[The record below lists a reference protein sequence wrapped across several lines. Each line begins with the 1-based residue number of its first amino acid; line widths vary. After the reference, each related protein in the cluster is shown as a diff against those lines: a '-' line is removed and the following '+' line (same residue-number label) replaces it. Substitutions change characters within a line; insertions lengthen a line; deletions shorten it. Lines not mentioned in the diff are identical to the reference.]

1 MFAFPDFHVWPL
13 IFVSLAFPVWSV
25 RRHGPGTSF
34 LAGWFF
40 GILLFSLGFTWL
52 VHTLKVFAYMPGWM
66 AWSGLLLLSI
76 YHGLAQAVWLLL
88 VCILRRWANVP
99 FWVAVPITY
108 VPIEHFFPALFP
120 WQIGTPLLVPAAMVQ
135 IAELTGA
142 GGVTFLVAMVCG
154 ALVDLAEGIEQ
165 KQKGWAHRRGLL
177 FASAL
182 LLLCT
187 AYGAVRL
194 PQLERLCKKAVRN
207 GGAFTVG
214 VAQPNI
220 SIYEKEDKDK
230 SASHVEILKKLSVKL
245 QSAGA
250 DLVVWPETAIQVP
263 ANWGPAWAE
272 VARNGV
278 IDPKAKTRA
287 LPPTTAL
294 KHHWLI
300 AGGFVD
306 RDLTK
311 KHSVSY
317 NAAFLIRPSAGVAGV
332 ALKNH
337 LLMFGE
343 YLPLQ
348 DRFPSL
354 RKRFPHAGDLR
365 PGTRPAIFQ
374 WGTTRLGMAI
384 CYEDLIPEFVR
395 HLARKNAHVIVNITN
410 DSWFGKSRE
419 PAQHL
424 ALAAF
429 RSVEVRKAM
438 IRATNT
444 GISAVIDPAGRITI
458 ETPIFKRAVFIKQ
471 VPLLTGKTLFVRLGP
486 WLVYLCLFAVLATL
500 LQRALSQNNGA
511 RSGRNGA
518 RSGKNGAE
526 VDHT

>member
-1 MFAFPDFHVWPL
+1 M
-13 IFVSLAFPVWSV
+13 
-25 RRHGPGTSF
+25 RKHGPGVSF
-34 LAGWFF
+34 LTGWFF
-40 GILLFSLGFTWL
+40 GILLFGLGFTWL
-52 VHTLKVFAYMPGWM
+52 VHTLKVFAHMPGWM

-88 VCILRRWANVP
+88 VSVLRRWANVP
-99 FWVAVPITY
+99 FWIAVPITY

-142 GGVTFLVAMVCG
+142 GGVTFMVAMVSG

-177 FASAL
+177 FAGAL

-187 AYGAVRL
+187 AYGAIRL
-194 PQLERLCKKAVRN
+194 PQLDRLCKKAVRR
-207 GGAFTVG
+207 GGVFTVG

-220 SIYEKEDKDK
+220 SIYEKEDKEK
-230 SASHVEILKKLSVKL
+230 SGDHVEILKKLSVRL
-245 QSAGA
+245 RSAGA
-250 DLVVWPETAIQVP
+250 DLIVWPETAIQVP
-263 ANWGPAWAE
+263 ADWEPAWAE
-272 VARNGV
+272 VARNGI
-278 IDPKAKTRA
+278 IDPKTKTRA
-287 LPPTTAL
+287 LPPTVAL
-294 KHHWLI
+294 KRHWLI

-306 RDLTK
+306 RDLT
-311 KHSVSY
+311 HEHRVSY
-317 NAAFLIRPSAGVAGV
+317 NAGFLIRPSGGVAGV

-343 YLPLQ
+343 YLPFE

-365 PGTRPAIFQ
+365 PGTP
-374 WGTTRLGMAI
+374 
-384 CYEDLIPEFVR
+384 
-395 HLARKNAHVIVNITN
+395 HVIVNITN

-424 ALAAF
+424 ALAAL

-444 GISAVIDPAGRITI
+444 GISAVIDPTGRITVQ
-458 ETPIFKRAVFIKQ
+458 TPIFKRAVFVKQ
-471 VPLLTGKTLFVRLGP
+471 VPLLSGKTLFVRLGP

-500 LQRALSQNNGA
+500 LQRALSRNNGA
-511 RSGRNGA
+511 LSGNNRT
-518 RSGKNGAE
+518 K
-526 VDHT
+526 VDPT